1 MKKWMRAFVLICVFC
16 IMMSSSAQAASLIE
30 QCKESARQRSSVV
43 SSSSSRGNHNF
54 WFWSSDKYVCYA
66 QWERVSGGVNFKIK
80 MKNNFPQDSVDAYRF
95 EISAEDAFEEPIK
108 LEASDGGYYSS
119 LYYDGDRTFRPGT
132 NGYTESFRL
141 RSNDKIRYVKV
152 KLIKYH
158 TDEGTVDV
166 DKSHQREYHWKI
178 D

>member
-1 MKKWMRAFVLICVFC
+1 M
-16 IMMSSSAQAASLIE
+16 
-30 QCKESARQRSSVV
+30 V

-54 WFWSSDKYVCYA
+54 WFWLDSNDLPGA
-66 QWERVSGGVNFKIK
+66 QSERVSGGVNFKIK

-119 LYYDGDRTFRPGT
+119 LYCDGDRTFRPGT

-141 RSNDKIRYVKV
+141 RSNDKIRYVNV
-152 KLIKYH
+152 KLIRYH
-158 TDEGTVDV
+158 TDEGTIDV
-166 DKSHQREYHWKI
+166 DKSHQKEYRWKI
-178 D
+178 N